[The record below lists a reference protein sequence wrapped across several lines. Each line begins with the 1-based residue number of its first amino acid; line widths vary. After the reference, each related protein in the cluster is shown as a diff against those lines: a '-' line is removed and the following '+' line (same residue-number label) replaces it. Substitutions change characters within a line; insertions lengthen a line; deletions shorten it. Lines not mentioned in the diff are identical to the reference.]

1 MSAVRTTKPVRPPR
15 SPCLP
20 SFSLPLFVR
29 GQKTLA
35 GSGVISWAAGL
46 TRQEKMAKRMAKKA
60 KREEN
65 AKLREL
71 LYKK

>member
-1 MSAVRTTKPVRPPR
+1 M
-15 SPCLP
+15 
-20 SFSLPLFVR
+20 
-29 GQKTLA
+29 A